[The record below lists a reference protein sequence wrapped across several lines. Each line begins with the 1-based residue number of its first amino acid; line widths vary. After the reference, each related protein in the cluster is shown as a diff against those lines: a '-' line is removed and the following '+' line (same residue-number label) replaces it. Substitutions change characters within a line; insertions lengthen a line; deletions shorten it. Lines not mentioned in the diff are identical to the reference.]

1 MVTKTFYIV
10 IFNALF
16 TTHPFLHANATPT
29 AMKLLLQFIDAA
41 VKVLVIAGVLVLP
54 MSTPAQA
61 QDFGELLGI
70 KKKPRVELDYNN
82 PKFSTSGSVV
92 NSQKAGTQANRG
104 QQIQQNATVHSFH
117 QMKFRNPGEG
127 WTAWP
132 KSGINFDAYNHPK
145 AVARPIVQAPIEQP
159 KAPATH
165 CFERQNDMWAY
176 QDAAT
181 NSQVTTG
188 SGHTAETDAYGS
200 VIKK

>member
-1 MVTKTFYIV
+1 
-10 IFNALF
+10 
-16 TTHPFLHANATPT
+16 
-29 AMKLLLQFIDAA
+29 MKLLLQCIDAT
-41 VKVLVIAGVLVLP
+41 VKGLLIAGVLVLP
-54 MSTPAQA
+54 FNSPVQA
-61 QDFGELLGI
+61 QDFGELLGV
-70 KKKPRVELDYNN
+70 KKKPRPELNYNS
-82 PKFSTSGSVV
+82 PKFNTSGTVV
-92 NSQKAGTQANRG
+92 GSKKAATQVNRG
-104 QQIQQNATVHSFH
+104 QQVQQTAAVHQFH
-117 QMKFRNPGEG
+117 QMKFRNPGDG

-145 AVARPIVQAPIEQP
+145 AAARPIVQAPIQQP

-165 CFERQNDMWAY
+165 CFERQNDLWAY